1 MEKIQ
6 LKNIIKFILFVVMI
20 YFFVILGTKDYTT
33 KISDNVRFSNDY
45 KDITK
50 DNIYKY
56 VGEHEVLDLL
66 NNKSGI
72 LFFGFPGNIWSHYYA
87 DYLNEVAIFNGI
99 KEIYYYDFKKDRS
112 LNNVTYNRIVEY
124 LKDYLRVD
132 DAGNTDIVAPTIVM
146 VRNGNVIYFDD
157 DVAFLKGNQLPEVYF
172 NEATKKSVKERFAIG
187 IKEYL
192 KEE

>member
-6 LKNIIKFILFVVMI
+6 FKNIIKFILFVVMI

-56 VGEHEVLDLL
+56 VGEHEVLDFL

-112 LNNVTYNRIVEY
+112 LNNVTYNRIAEY